1 MAAAYSA
8 ESRPF
13 PLLPDSRLALALSF
27 YVAPDGVG
35 NVEEFHDVEGRFSSL
50 LDIHLHANWCDAP
63 LRF

>member
-50 LDIHLHANWCDAP
+50 PI
-63 LRF
+63 